1 LESKFAQAMQLNAQ
15 LQAQLRNQP
24 REPIAEF
31 SAPLTSQNETERKL
45 FEIQRLNNNVTLNPL
60 RLRGFQDVKDSKENF
75 LSQNINENS
84 KARPEETLLMEKL
97 KKNEERYQSA
107 LKLEV
112 QRYYVLSQK
121 LDETLTKLSEKEIE
135 CNRLYLKMRK
145 VEEEMKRIHHR
156 HHRDLEAKA
165 QENLFIRQELE
176 EITRTLSKLLRQ
188 SH

>member
-1 LESKFAQAMQLNAQ
+1 MQLQIDAFGTFRNRVEEEKTETEKSFQKQKEELESKFAQAMQLNAQ

-31 SAPLTSQNETERKL
+31 SASLTSQNETERKL

-97 KKNEERYQSA
+97 KKKR
-107 LKLEV
+107 
-112 QRYYVLSQK
+112 
-121 LDETLTKLSEKEIE
+121 
-135 CNRLYLKMRK
+135 RK
-145 VEEEMKRIHHR
+145 IS
-156 HHRDLEAKA
+156 
-165 QENLFIRQELE
+165 I
-176 EITRTLSKLLRQ
+176 SP
-188 SH
+188 